1 MNEKCFKEVEKLTD
15 EYGKGYVSLYSGWN
29 SNLDEKARVETVS
42 KIASLSYG
50 NESAKNPEALYDRL
64 MVLKHESLFEFITAP
79 VNKWRIVES
88 LRHNKNL
95 PYFRDTERYKENIAT
110 FRIKTPLFVARQFM
124 RHRGFSYLEMSRRYV
139 NGKKVPFEFWF
150 PPQVSEERKKD
161 LTELFIAEYEYLVYS
176 EGCRPEQA
184 RSIIPMGA
192 YTEYYCQ
199 AEVKV
204 LANFFSLRLK
214 KDAQH
219 EVRDV
224 AKNMLR
230 LIKDHQPKLYTNIV
244 ESRYYTLSS

>member
-1 MNEKCFKEVEKLTD
+1 MKEKYFKEMDRYSD
-15 EYGKGYVSLYSGWN
+15 EYGTGYVSLYSGWN
-29 SNLDEKARVETVS
+29 SNVEEKARVETVS

-64 MVLKHESLFEFITAP
+64 LKLKHESLFEFITAP
-79 VNKWRIVES
+79 VEKWRIVES
-88 LRHNKNL
+88 LRHNKDL
-95 PYFRDTERYKENIAT
+95 PYFRDTDKYKEKIAT

-150 PPQVSEERKKD
+150 PAQVSEKRREE
-161 LTELFIAEYEYLVYS
+161 LTEFYNAEYEYLVYS
-176 EGCRPEQA
+176 KGCRPEQA
-184 RSIIPMGA
+184 RALLPTGL
-192 YTEYYCQ
+192 YTEFYCQ

-219 EVRDV
+219 EMRDV
-224 AKNMLR
+224 AINMFKLIEKYQPELHKNIL
-230 LIKDHQPKLYTNIV
+230 D
-244 ESRYYTLSS
+244 SRFYTLSS